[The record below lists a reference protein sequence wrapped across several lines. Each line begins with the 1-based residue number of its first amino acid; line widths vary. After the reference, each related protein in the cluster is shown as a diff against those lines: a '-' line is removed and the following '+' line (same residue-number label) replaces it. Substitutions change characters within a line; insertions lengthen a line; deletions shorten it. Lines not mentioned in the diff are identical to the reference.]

1 MVAIIFQ
8 GLLALLFILSA
19 TFESVLIFSS
29 FVLGVN
35 TLFSVLGVFVLRWRR
50 MNIAGAY
57 KTFAYPFAPLVYLGV
72 TLWTLVYVLISRP
85 IEGWIGVGMIIL
97 GGGLYYL
104 SSYLSN
110 DKAQDS
116 GR

>member
-1 MVAIIFQ
+1 MF
-8 GLLALLFILSA
+8 FILSA

-35 TLFSVLGVFVLRWRR
+35 TLFSVLGVFVLRYKQL
-50 MNIAGAY
+50 NIAGAY
-57 KTFAYPFAPLVYLGV
+57 KTFAYPVAPFIYLGV

-85 IEGWIGVGMIIL
+85 QEGLLGLGIIAVGAAIYFL
-97 GGGLYYL
+97 TA
-104 SSYLSN
+104 N
-110 DKAQDS
+110 KAWQDT